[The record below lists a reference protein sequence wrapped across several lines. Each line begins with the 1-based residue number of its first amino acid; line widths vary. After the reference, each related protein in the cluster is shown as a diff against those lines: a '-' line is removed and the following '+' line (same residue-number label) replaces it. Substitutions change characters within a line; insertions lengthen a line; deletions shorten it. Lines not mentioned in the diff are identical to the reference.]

1 MKCLCIILFALLYL
15 TAAYGESFSSPNSG
29 LQCKP
34 AKSHIFKFENTHK
47 PFELSLITN
56 QEELQKYKEEEEN
69 TPLEG
74 YIEFTHK
81 GVKTKASALI
91 KQRGQSRRESCEFKP
106 FEVSFTQKV
115 EAFEELGKKFN
126 VKNLRTPD
134 WIEIDK
140 AILYEQ
146 EQILL
151 QEYYIYKIQNILNP
165 ISLATQLLKI
175 NYINFKALL

>member
-126 VKNLRTPD
+126 VKNL
-134 WIEIDK
+134 
-140 AILYEQ
+140 ILSHTAE
-146 EQILL
+146 ELL
-151 QEYYIYKIQNILNP
+151 TGLKLTRQFYMNKNRFCYKNTIFTK
-165 ISLATQLLKI
+165 SKI
-175 NYINFKALL
+175 F